1 MFSFLLCDEYDGYK
15 SQNHLIRL
23 YMSISETNNLINDA
37 LVAYQGS
44 LSNATLTLERQL
56 KKALTSSEVAGGVEQ
71 FKIILDVYLKENRM
85 DLGTLAM
92 LSGLSPNTMTRLK
105 KSVESSRVETV
116 SAVLDIMGMELV
128 IARRGQADA

>member
-1 MFSFLLCDEYDGYK
+1 
-15 SQNHLIRL
+15 
-23 YMSISETNNLINDA
+23 MSTSETNNLINEA
-37 LVAYQGS
+37 LVAYQDS
-44 LSNATLTLERQL
+44 LTNATLTLERQL

-71 FKIILDVYLKENRM
+71 FRIILDVYLKENRM

-105 KSVESSRVETV
+105 KSVESSRIETV

-128 IARRGQADA
+128 IARRGQVDA